1 MITQLTTITNKTFLW
16 KLTMNMELL
25 FKTAYTLDRWKT
37 RCESSKTRENK
48 EFSAFSKSRNLE
60 RFKQQ
65 KGLLRFFLYCF
76 NVCFKNFV
84 VVSRHLQVLLF
95 PPSFYLTLSAFFA
108 GQQTIY
114 SNSHYVSHS
123 KLQSPLTIQWYVH
136 NMSVLFLS
144 MLFLQIPPQGIISR
158 VR

>member
-1 MITQLTTITNKTFLW
+1 M
-16 KLTMNMELL
+16 
-25 FKTAYTLDRWKT
+25 
-37 RCESSKTRENK
+37 
-48 EFSAFSKSRNLE
+48 
-60 RFKQQ
+60 
-65 KGLLRFFLYCF
+65 
-76 NVCFKNFV
+76 
-84 VVSRHLQVLLF
+84 F
-95 PPSFYLTLSAFFA
+95 PPGIYLTLSAFFA

-136 NMSVLFLS
+136 NMSMLLLS

>member
-1 MITQLTTITNKTFLW
+1 
-16 KLTMNMELL
+16 MELL